1 MEIETKTKS
10 KKIDGIDILLIVAML
25 LPFCGCMLLKI
36 LTTAATEGISVDGPQ
51 IYLELALFEPKFLH
65 LIITESQVI
74 SWAVVLTL
82 FFFTLFLTRNLRVR
96 EISTRQVIAE
106 FIVNAVDNLVHT
118 NMGEF
123 FMGFAPFITA
133 ILGLSAFSSLA
144 SLLGLFPATADINV
158 IAGWGITVFILITHF
173 KLKGGVWN
181 YVKGYF
187 EPIPVFAPLNLLGE
201 VATPVSM
208 SFRHYG
214 NVLSGVCISA
224 LITAALTG
232 LSRTLLGFI
241 PDTVLNWL
249 PPFLRI
255 GVPAVLSIYFDIFS
269 GCLQAFIFSMLTML
283 NISTGFPADQYEE
296 RQAKKAA
303 KKQAKNA

>member
-1 MEIETKTKS
+1 MDMKTTKNRIS
-10 KKIDGIDILLIVAML
+10 LDGKDILLLLGMI
-25 LPFCGCMLLKI
+25 LPFVGCMLLKI
-36 LTTAATEGISVDGPQ
+36 LTAGAVEGISVDGPQ
-51 IYLELALFEPKFLH
+51 VYLDIPLPLQH

-74 SWAVVLTL
+74 SAAVVIFL
-82 FFFTLFLTRNLRVR
+82 FFLCIFLTRNLRVR
-96 EISTRQVIAE
+96 DISTRQVAAE
-106 FIVNAVDNLVHT
+106 FIVTAVDDLVHT

-123 FMGFAPFITA
+123 FAGFAPFITA
-133 ILGLSAFSSLA
+133 ILGLSACSSLA

-158 IAGWGITVFILITHF
+158 IAGWGILVFILITHF

-232 LSRTLLGFI
+232 LSRTLLGFL
-241 PDTVLNWL
+241 PDAALQWM
-249 PPFLRI
+249 PAFLRVGI
-255 GVPAVLSIYFDIFS
+255 PAVLSIYFDVFS

-283 NISTGFPADQYEE
+283 NISTGFPTEQYAE

-303 KKQAKNA
+303 GKPAKT